1 MGELVVRR
9 ILVAVGLL
17 AAVAGCSSPS
27 PSSPAA
33 SGPAATT
40 TPAALPT
47 PTRFAGDLRTLLLAI
62 PPTATKTAEK
72 DHPDG
77 TVTIE
82 QAAKIYADPATG
94 LRQLAAAG
102 YQRGAEVEWIEAD
115 GTWIGVILAQLDT
128 VDHATQY
135 AQAQQS
141 GFASQG
147 IFGPALEIPGVAG
160 GFVYQRTTI
169 SSNNRWFTE
178 AVFSRHGI
186 SVELFVTGPKKL
198 GPEKTIALAQAE
210 YALLP

>member
-1 MGELVVRR
+1 M
-9 ILVAVGLL
+9 
-17 AAVAGCSSPS
+17 
-27 PSSPAA
+27 
-33 SGPAATT
+33 
-40 TPAALPT
+40 
-47 PTRFAGDLRTLLLAI
+47 
-62 PPTATKTAEK
+62 
-72 DHPDG
+72 
-77 TVTIE
+77 
-82 QAAKIYADPATG
+82 
-94 LRQLAAAG
+94 AAAG

-147 IFGPALEIPGVAG
+147 IFGPALEIPGVPG